1 MKILHVTTGIS
12 PMSGGPTRSVKGI
25 CRALD
30 DAGADV
36 TLLVQNGRHEFEDR
50 GNVRVVYG
58 RHVDVS
64 AFDLVHVQGLWAPS
78 LHRVMSEC
86 RRHRVPYVVSPRGM
100 LDPWALGVK
109 KWKKRLAMA
118 LYQKRDLKGAVAFHV
133 TAALEEKS
141 VRAQGL
147 AQPCFVVPNG
157 VTLPQ
162 TMPARATDDVTK
174 TAIFL
179 SRLHPG
185 KGLLTLA
192 EAWAK
197 VWPSGWTMKV
207 VGPDCNGHKAD
218 VVSRLDALG
227 IRGQWQF
234 VDMLNDDEKWN
245 AYRAADLLVHP
256 SVSENFGITIVEG
269 LAAGIPVIT
278 TKGTPWG
285 ELETERCGWWIDIGV
300 EPLAAALRE
309 AMALSDGEREAMGA
323 RGRALVEAKYQWPAI
338 GRQMLAAYRSVLPRA

>member
-12 PMSGGPTRSVKGI
+12 PASGGPTRSVKGI

-30 DAGADV
+30 GVGASV
-36 TLLVQNGRHEFEDR
+36 TLLVLKGRHEFEEK
-50 GNVRVVYG
+50 GGVRVVYG
-58 RHVDVS
+58 ERVNVAD
-64 AFDLVHVQGLWAPS
+64 FDLVHIQGLWAPA
-78 LHRVMSEC
+78 LHRVMCDC
-86 RRHRVPYVVSPRGM
+86 RAHDVPYVVSPRGM
-100 LDPWALGVK
+100 LDPWALNVK

-118 LYQKRDLKGAVAFHV
+118 LYQKRDLKGATAFHV

-147 AQPCFVVPNG
+147 TQPCFVVPNG

-162 TMPARATDDVTK
+162 TMPPRMTDGATK
-174 TAIFL
+174 TALFL

-192 EAWAK
+192 EAWACVK
-197 VWPSGWTMKV
+197 PQGWAMKV
-207 VGPDCNGHKAD
+207 VGPDSNGHKAE
-218 VVSRLDALG
+218 VVAKLETLG

-234 VDMLNDDEKWN
+234 IDMLNDEEKWR

-269 LAAGIPVIT
+269 LAAELPVIT

-300 EPLAAALRE
+300 EPLAAALRV
-309 AMALSDGEREAMGA
+309 AMALSDAERAAMGT
-323 RGRALVEAKYQWPAI
+323 RGRALVEAKYRWPAI
-338 GRQMLAAYRSVLPRA
+338 GRQMLAAYERLLDV